1 MTTLLSKAALLKRI
15 LHYHD
20 KILLR
25 SDDKVVSFSEQGTV
39 LTREG
44 AAELS
49 MTMTQGAAQSL
60 LPMTQTPNFR
70 DKADDPPNT
79 WSSQDGLQD
88 LSSFEIVKVSEISQ
102 LTELPTGLRRLKIE
116 GCDALE
122 NLPEGVMENN
132 PFLQHLY
139 VIDCNSLKSFPRNYP
154 TIALKVLYIQ
164 NCKRL
169 NFLPPASKTHQY
181 ALLEHLCIGSSC
193 DPLRSFP
200 LDFFPKITSLSIWDC
215 ANLESLTMPEGIQK
229 NLTSLEAL
237 EIRDCPKLV
246 SFPKGGLPTP
256 NLTSIWFS
264 NCKSLKELPIQL
276 HTLNSLQS
284 MFINNCPELVSLS
297 EGGLPSNLTL
307 LCITSCDKLMLGR
320 EWGLHRLGCLSQL
333 EIEGGCK
340 NVESFPEEE
349 LLPSNLNSLSISGL
363 LNLKYL
369 NYKGLQHLT
378 ALQTLEISFCDDL
391 QSLPEEGLPSSL
403 SFLSIKECYLLKAK
417 LLNKKGKD
425 WSKMAHIP
433 CIEIDVLELKDWSNI
448 ADVSLQGN

>member
-1 MTTLLSKAALLKRI
+1 MNPKKESCFFYPSFLTEQLLSKAALLKRI

-25 SDDKVVSFSEQGTV
+25 SDDKVVSFSEQGTL

-102 LTELPTGLRRLKIE
+102 LTELPMGLRRLKIE

-215 ANLESLTMPEGIQK
+215 ANLESLTMPEGIQIG
-229 NLTSLEAL
+229 LTSLEAL
-237 EIRDCPKLV
+237 EIRDCPKFE
-246 SFPKGGLPTP
+246 SFPGGGLPTP

-264 NCKSLKELPIQL
+264 NCKSLKELPKQL
-276 HTLNSLQS
+276 HTLSSLQS
-284 MFINNCPELVSLS
+284 MSIYNCPELVSLS
-297 EGGLPSNLTL
+297 EWGLPSNLSL
-307 LCITSCDKLMLGR
+307 LCITSCNKLMLGR

-333 EIEGGCK
+333 EIEGGYK
-340 NVESFPEEE
+340 DVESFPEE

-369 NYKGLQHLT
+369 NYRGLQHLT
-378 ALQTLEISFCDDL
+378 ALQTLEISCCDEL

-403 SFLSIKECYLLKAK
+403 SFLCIKECSLLNAK
-417 LLNKKGKD
+417 LQNKARKD
-425 WSKMAHIP
+425 WSKIAHISR
-433 CIEIDVLELKDWSNI
+433 IEID
-448 ADVSLQGN
+448 